1 MNTKCGRGAN
11 AAGFHGASPLC
22 AMSRGLGTRCDARSG
37 QVCFCVALGFQ
48 KHQQMP
54 FLVTLLLMHCC
65 HCPHQS
71 HPFLYMC
78 KLVFQTGSRHSQ
90 LFPFPSLRFQ
100 VQEMDITLD
109 ILRIKKSI
117 QGIGCLQSRWEELEG
132 QAARLGLQRP
142 WKQLE
147 LAHPG
152 NWHFC
157 PPHPLSGRQ
166 GLRSHP
172 QICWLYKCTQLVIR
186 KLPPPQIPK
195 LPTNLLKTGYQIL
208 KHFCWKSQRLH
219 DCACQ
224 KNKPKKQELRLH
236 FISTL
241 QISRK

>member
-157 PPHPLSGRQ
+157 PP
-166 GLRSHP
+166 
-172 QICWLYKCTQLVIR
+172 
-186 KLPPPQIPK
+186 PPPVR
-195 LPTNLLKTGYQIL
+195 KTGTQKPPPDLLALQMYPTSHQEAATTTDSETSYQSSQNRLPDIETL
-208 KHFCWKSQRLH
+208 LLEKSM
-219 DCACQ
+219 
-224 KNKPKKQELRLH
+224 
-236 FISTL
+236 ST
-241 QISRK
+241 